1 MKKEMENNVNEETID
16 VEVTEKQE
24 VETFMDKAKSGVKK
38 YWKPAMKIVAGVAV
52 GLAVGYVMGHKND
65 DSVSETISDT
75 IKDVAES
82 DGVEVTEF

>member
-16 VEVTEKQE
+16 VEATEEQE

-38 YWKPAMKIVAGVAV
+38 YWKPAMKIVASVAV